1 MLTLCSILLL
11 LFCTRVASFN
21 SQLLSLFSS
30 SILKEASFRNKTS
43 LSAEFRLLIQGTK
56 NAYTTVRSGDILSY
70 RLDQAESERSIRLG
84 VFGSDGNLY
93 PLCNQVKLGS
103 EFFIDYTVE
112 PLSIEKLKNDG
123 KLLRVISSEKRSD
136 SYVIEEYLDDS
147 ILIPVIPAEQ
157 NVVPSH
163 SASELNKRDDH
174 EHQIEVTLRE
184 ISGLNKKLTSLLLHK
199 RGGSNKTPTKTI
211 VQSPHAPK
219 PVGPY
224 SQAVKSNGVLY
235 VSGCI
240 GLSPVTGKLVSDD
253 ITEQTKQALQ
263 NLDAVLKAGK
273 SDWKLINKVT
283 IFTTN
288 ITQFSLINSIYSD
301 FLKENEVEEFPA
313 RSTVEVSALPLG
325 AKFEIEVIAN
335 YLE

>member
-1 MLTLCSILLL
+1 MLTFCSILFL

-30 SILKEASFRNKTS
+30 SFLKEASFRNKTS

-70 RLDQAESERSIRLG
+70 RIDQAESERSIRLG

-93 PLCNQVKLGS
+93 PLCNRVKLGS
-103 EFFIDYTVE
+103 EFYIDNTVE

-136 SYVIEEYLDDS
+136 SYIIEEYLDDS
-147 ILIPVIPAEQ
+147 ILIPVIPADQ
-157 NVVPSH
+157 NVVPS
-163 SASELNKRDDH
+163 SELSNRDDH

-263 NLDAVLKAGK
+263 NLHAVLKAGN

-335 YLE
+335 YVE